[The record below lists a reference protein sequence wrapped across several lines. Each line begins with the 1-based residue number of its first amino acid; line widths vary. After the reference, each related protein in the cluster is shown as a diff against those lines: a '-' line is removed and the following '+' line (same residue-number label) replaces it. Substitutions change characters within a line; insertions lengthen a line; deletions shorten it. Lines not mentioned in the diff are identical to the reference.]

1 MIIFSSGAFAD
12 EGEKRLT
19 LLESTLIEIDGSTN
33 ISKFKLTFRGDD
45 FPQSSYLLP
54 VSMSGNTLSVG
65 RSRLSLEVKKFKSSN
80 PIAQSGFYK
89 LMKANEFPQMSIE
102 PVSIDLYPG
111 YNSISTKGI
120 AKVKITITGNTREY
134 SIPFT
139 CSSENGIRKAT
150 GKLKMTIR
158 DFGLV
163 PPTEM
168 MGMVKTSEWI
178 EIMLKLNFTIQ

>member
-1 MIIFSSGAFAD
+1 MIVISYAAYAD
-12 EGEKRLT
+12 GENRVT
-19 LLESTLIEIDGSTN
+19 LMESTLIEIDGSTN

-54 VSMSGNTLSVG
+54 LSLSGNTLSVG

-111 YNSISTKGI
+111 YNATAAKGL

-139 CSSENGIRKAT
+139 YSSENGIRKAS

-158 DFGLV
+158 DFGLI
-163 PPTEM
+163 PLTEM

-178 EIMLKLNFTIQ
+178 EIKLKLDFTIQ

>member
-1 MIIFSSGAFAD
+1 MIVFSSAAFA

-19 LLESTLIEIDGSTN
+19 LMESTLIEIDGSTN
-33 ISKFKLTFRGDD
+33 ISKFKLTFRGND

-54 VSMSGNTLSVG
+54 VSMSGNTMSAG

-89 LMKANEFPQMSIE
+89 LMKADEFPQMSIE
-102 PVSIDLYPG
+102 PVSIELYPG
-111 YNSISTKGI
+111 YNSTSAKGI
-120 AKVKITITGNTREY
+120 AKVKIMITGNTREY
-134 SIPFT
+134 SIPFAY
-139 CSSENGIRKAT
+139 SSENGIQTAT
-150 GKLKMTIR
+150 GKLRMTIR

-178 EIMLKLNFTIQ
+178 EIYLKLDFKIQ

>member
-1 MIIFSSGAFAD
+1 MITFSSAAFA

-19 LLESTLIEIDGSTN
+19 LIESTLIEIDGSTN

-45 FPQSSYLLP
+45 FPQSSYVLP
-54 VSMSGNTLSVG
+54 VTLSGNTMSLG

-102 PVSIDLYPG
+102 PVSIDLFPG
-111 YNSISTKGI
+111 YSSTSAKGL

-134 SIPFT
+134 SIPFAY
-139 CSSENGIRKAT
+139 SSENGIQTAT
-150 GKLKMTIR
+150 GKLRMTIR

-178 EIMLKLNFTIQ
+178 EIYLKLDFKIQ